1 MYECETCTREFN
13 SAHSCEQH
21 MKDTGHFGPRFECE
35 SCTRKFR
42 SVHSA
47 QQHMNSLGHWAPKF
61 PCETCS
67 AKFHTEKA
75 AGQHMQARG
84 HYQYHCKACKKSF
97 PNGNSL
103 QMAST
108 LTYSIRVSRFFQSN
122 HPKHLNSKIHRG
134 ANVPCPFCRT
144 GFTSASGLS
153 HHLETGSCNNAPS
166 LNREKLLALVRKRD
180 PHGVI
185 TNKQIGWH
193 DETVEQN
200 NTYEANH
207 LSYNGGAWECYICH
221 REFTT
226 LNGLNMHL
234 NSSRHKGK
242 IYHCPNKR
250 GCAKQFVSLAGFFN
264 HLESETC
271 SFMRFDKVQTH
282 VSTILSG
289 SKLISF

>member
-1 MYECETCTREFN
+1 
-13 SAHSCEQH
+13 

-35 SCTRKFR
+35 SCTREFR

-193 DETVEQN
+193 DEQN
-200 NTYEANH
+200 ITYEANH

-234 NSSRHKGK
+234 NSPRHKGK
-242 IYHCPNKR
+242 IYHCPNER